1 MIEVERKKQ
10 GDKYNLEEL
19 YHIIELLRSPE
30 GCPWDR
36 VQTHDTLIKPMIEE
50 AYEAVDAINKKSS
63 EKLCEELGDVLLQV
77 IFHSI
82 LSKEEGSFDFED
94 VTDRCAR
101 KMLFRHTHVFG
112 DVHVEDEKQAL
123 DNWEKRKLTE
133 KGFSSLKQDLEDV
146 PTVFPALM
154 RAQKVAKKIRKAEK
168 AKSDENNLINE
179 NEFEKATEGEIGEL
193 LYALCK
199 LADNSDVDAEI
210 ALSKYIDSI
219 IEDVDS
225 KNEN

>member
-1 MIEVERKKQ
+1 MIQMETKKK
-10 GDKYNLEEL
+10 DEKYSLEEL

-36 VQTHDTLIKPMIEE
+36 VQTHETLIKPMIEE
-50 AYEAVDAINKKSS
+50 AYEAVDAIKKNST

-82 LSKEEGSFDFED
+82 LAKEEGKFEFED

-112 DVHVEDEKQAL
+112 NVEVDNASEAL
-123 DNWEKRKLTE
+123 DNWESRKLTE
-133 KGFSSLKQDLEDV
+133 MGFSSLKQDLEDI
-146 PTVFPALM
+146 PSVFPALM
-154 RAQKVAKKIRKAEK
+154 RAQKVAKKIRKAG
-168 AKSDENNLINE
+168 KSENIPSGE
-179 NEFEKATEGEIGEL
+179 EFENATEEEIGEL
-193 LYALCK
+193 LYALCQV
-199 LADNSDVDAEI
+199 ADKSDVDAEV
-210 ALSKYIDSI
+210 ALAKYTDKI
-219 IEDVDS
+219 INNVEN

>member
-1 MIEVERKKQ
+1 MIQMETKKK
-10 GDKYNLEEL
+10 DEKYSLEEL

-36 VQTHDTLIKPMIEE
+36 VQTHETLIKPMIEE
-50 AYEAVDAINKKSS
+50 AYEAVDAIKKNST

-82 LSKEEGSFDFED
+82 LAKEEGKFEFED

-112 DVHVEDEKQAL
+112 NVEVDNASEAL
-123 DNWEKRKLTE
+123 DNWESRKLTE
-133 KGFSSLKQDLEDV
+133 KGFSSLKQDLEDI
-146 PTVFPALM
+146 PSVFPALM
-154 RAQKVAKKIRKAEK
+154 RAQKVAKKIRKAG
-168 AKSDENNLINE
+168 KSENIPSGE
-179 NEFEKATEGEIGEL
+179 EFENATEEEIGEL
-193 LYALCK
+193 LYALCQV
-199 LADNSDVDAEI
+199 ADKSDVDAEV
-210 ALSKYIDSI
+210 ALAKYTDKI
-219 IEDVDS
+219 INNVEN